1 MLNLLRNNSSNQTFF
16 REGSYIQRISVF
28 FDLELDQDEIEI
40 GWSAQKV
47 SNMLH
52 MLQVIRTLVSPSNPT
67 QVTNSCQ
74 ITIQQCGLLEK
85 LCNTLMASG
94 IPADILT
101 ETINA
106 LSEAIRGHQAN
117 QIFFQNVHA
126 PSNPPR
132 PALIL
137 LLMSM
142 VNEKQPFALRCAVLY
157 CFQCFLHKNPLGQ
170 KEIMQTLFPEESCA
184 ENVAV
189 SGGFPAGVITAGQLL
204 CGGLFSN
211 DRLSNWFS
219 SVALAHGLMDQEDI
233 KTELLQVQLSTSSDN
248 EPVTLMQQCVSVLQQ
263 SSNIQTRLG
272 LLMLLS
278 SWTTKCQPAVAALL
292 SIPSVIPYLTGQ
304 IGSNEHDEMERLAQG
319 VCAFLLGLAITHN
332 DNSVAVGTQEKLL
345 QLVEKRIGTEIFMD
359 KLGEIS
365 KHEAYNKALKHPQ
378 LKCQDASELVFDNKF
393 CAVFKLSEHAVIN
406 KLESALSQQEDNGE
420 RAVDPGILMQYKDM
434 IREQDQRIN
443 EISRANI
450 YLQNEL
456 SNAKQ
461 QLEETQQNVLELQ
474 DQNSLLKTSHQMNG
488 GLITVPNGPAS
499 INSLQSSNIKCEDNS
514 VNLNDMQLQISTL
527 AVQLKESIEKEK
539 RMEVDLKARDAVIS
553 ELEARISAN
562 QISESFSISNNN
574 GDIPPEKDSA
584 LTIELE
590 VMQQQLNTLHATIA
604 KRDEHI
610 EQLNS
615 QLYTEKNHE
624 SIIHDTEAKYN
635 KMKTAFDALQGEQDD
650 LLIMLS
656 DQDNKIE
663 LYKNKLRELGHKITS
678 DEEEEED
685 EKDELL

>member
-1 MLNLLRNNSSNQTFF
+1 MMLNLLRNNSSNQTFF
-16 REGSYIQRISVF
+16 REGSYIQRISCF
-28 FDLELDQDEIEI
+28 FDLDLDQDEIEV

-52 MLQVIRTLVSPSNPT
+52 MLQVVRTLVSPSNST

-106 LSEAIRGHQAN
+106 LSETIRGHQAN

-126 PSNPPR
+126 PSVPPR

-142 VNEKQPFALRCAVLY
+142 VNDKQPFALRCAVLY
-157 CFQCFLHKNPLGQ
+157 CFQCYLHKNPLGQ
-170 KEIMQTLFPEESCA
+170 KDVMQTLFPDESNSDSTTD
-184 ENVAV
+184 EV

-219 SVALAHGLMDQEDI
+219 AVALAHGLIDQEEI
-233 KTELLQVQLSTSSDN
+233 KFGLLRVQLSTSTGN
-248 EPVTLMQQCVSVLQQ
+248 EPISLLQQCVSILQQ
-263 SSNIQTRLG
+263 SSNLQTRFG
-272 LLMLLS
+272 LLMLLC
-278 SWTTKCQPAVAALL
+278 SWTSKCPPAVAALL
-292 SIPSVIPYLTGQ
+292 SIQSVIPYLTGQ

-332 DNSVAVGTQEKLL
+332 DNSVASGTQEKLL
-345 QLVEKRIGTEIFMD
+345 QLVEKRIGVEIFMD
-359 KLGEIS
+359 KLSEIS
-365 KHEAYNKALKHPQ
+365 KHEAYNRALKHPQ
-378 LKCQDASELVFDNKF
+378 LKCQDASELVFDNRF
-393 CAVFKLSEHAVIN
+393 CAAFKLAEHAVIN
-406 KLESALSQQEDNGE
+406 KLESALSQQEDTGE
-420 RAVDPGILMQYKDM
+420 RAVDPAVLLQYKDL

-450 YLQNEL
+450 YLQQEL
-456 SNAKQ
+456 ANSKQ
-461 QLEETQQNVLELQ
+461 QLEETRQNVQELQ
-474 DQNSLLKTSHQMNG
+474 DKNALLKTAQQVNG
-488 GLITVPNGPAS
+488 GLSIVTNGP
-499 INSLQSSNIKCEDNS
+499 INGNIHSEIAKSDVIQEESSLQSKVLQLSNQLHQSEQLIK
-514 VNLNDMQLQISTL
+514 
-527 AVQLKESIEKEK
+527 K
-539 RMEVDLKARDAVIS
+539 MEVDLKARDTVIN
-553 ELEARISAN
+553 ELEIRIASSQVSN
-562 QISESFSISNNN
+562 INDSNNHSNEISNSL
-574 GDIPPEKDSA
+574 K
-584 LTIELE
+584 IEVE
-590 VMQQQLNTLHATIA
+590 TMRQQLNTLQSTVA

-615 QLYTEKNHE
+615 QLLEQKGNSKDHE
-624 SIIHDTEAKYN
+624 LTVKHEEL
-635 KMKTAFDALQGEQDD
+635 KTAFEALQTEQDD

-656 DQDNKIE
+656 DQDNKLE
-663 LYKNKLRELGHKITS
+663 NYKNKLRELGHNIAS
-678 DEEEEED
+678 DEEEAD
-685 EKDELL
+685 DHDLL